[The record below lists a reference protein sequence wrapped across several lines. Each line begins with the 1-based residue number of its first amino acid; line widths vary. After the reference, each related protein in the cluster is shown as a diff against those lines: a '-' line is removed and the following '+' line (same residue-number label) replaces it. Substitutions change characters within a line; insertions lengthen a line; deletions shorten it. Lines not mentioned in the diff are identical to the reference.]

1 MPTMPRMQR
10 LFSMFPVGRPG
21 IALLLLRVALG
32 AMLLVGVPG
41 RLANPDLPWVLLPLG
56 AVVIALCVGLCTPVA
71 CLLCVAFE
79 AAAWPRGGAPVEEAS
94 HTCAILIGVAL
105 AMLGPGGY
113 SLDARLFGRRQVIF
127 PPGDDAE
134 IE

>member
-1 MPTMPRMQR
+1 
-10 LFSMFPVGRPG
+10 MFPVGRPG

-41 RLANPDLPWVLLPLG
+41 RLANPDLPWVLLPLW

-71 CLLCVAFE
+71 CLLCVALE
-79 AAAWPRGGAPVEEAS
+79 AAAWPCCGTAVEEAS
-94 HTCAILIGVAL
+94 HACAILIGVAL

-127 PPGDDAE
+127 PPGGDAE
-134 IE
+134 DE

>member
-1 MPTMPRMQR
+1 
-10 LFSMFPVGRPG
+10 MFPTGRPG
-21 IALLLLRVALG
+21 IALLLLRVALS
-32 AMLLVGVPG
+32 AMLLVSVPG
-41 RLANPDLPWVLLPLG
+41 RLSNPDFPWILLPLW
-56 AVVIALCVGLCTPVA
+56 AAMIALCVGLCTPVA

-94 HTCAILIGVAL
+94 HACAILIGVAL

-127 PPGDDAE
+127 PPGDDAANE
-134 IE
+134 